1 MNAGWFC
8 CANVVGQVQ
17 RLCKVKSGPVTARK
31 LINAMY
37 ENFRLRSGES
47 YLTKEEDRR
56 VETVLSMGEAKTC
69 YNCGEIGH
77 MANKCP
83 TRKMDLVPKMA
94 HLRAITVVG

>member
-47 YLTKEEDRR
+47 YLTKEEEGK
-56 VETVLSMGEAKTC
+56 VETVLSMGEAKKMLQLE
-69 YNCGEIGH
+69 EIDH
-77 MANKCP
+77 M
-83 TRKMDLVPKMA
+83 
-94 HLRAITVVG
+94 HTVQCDIIVGNVETFESI